1 MTDERDL
8 YDVQHIVPDD
18 LADRLFAGT
27 AVGDDLDGGLV
38 TVASVLR
45 AVRNPASGEELAGE
59 RAAAAAFA
67 SVVRSARANAA
78 ARGPAGPSRRFPV
91 KGVTVVVA
99 ATMLS
104 AGVAAAATGHLPS
117 GVQRAVSHSLSHV
130 GVEVPSPDSQAPI
143 VVLVTPAG
151 TADTTTGGQDTQY
164 GGSSAGTVTTPGG
177 VGVDNATREEQC
189 TAYRASV
196 QPQGVNNP
204 GGSNDPSKHPKGAG
218 KASGS
223 PKPLTPAM
231 AEALAAQAAAA
242 GLSIEELCGLTS
254 KAGSPAPSTA
264 SGQVGRSSPPASAG
278 EDGQTGQ
285 HGQPQPGG
293 RAPVAPGSPKPSG
306 SSPRPGGD
314 RRYPVSPSSG
324 PNDRSVTGAPSAPS
338 SATPTTSPSTTVAG
352 TTTTT

>member
-67 SVVRSARANAA
+67 SVVRSARAHAA
-78 ARGPAGPSRRFPV
+78 ARGPIRPSRRFPV

-104 AGVAAAATGHLPS
+104 AGVAAAATGHLPQ

-130 GVEVPSPDSQAPI
+130 GVEVPNPDDQAPI

-151 TADTTTGGQDTQY
+151 TTGTTTGGQDTQD

-189 TAYRASV
+189 TAYRAAV
-196 QPQGVNNP
+196 QPQGANKP
-204 GGSNDPSKHPKGAG
+204 GGSKDPSKRPQGAG
-218 KASGS
+218 KANGS

-231 AEALAAQAAAA
+231 AEALAAAAAAA
-242 GLSIEELCGLTS
+242 GQSIEELCGLVS

-264 SGQVGRSSPPASAG
+264 SGPVGRSLPPASSGAA
-278 EDGQTGQ
+278 
-285 HGQPQPGG
+285 GQPGQRDQPPPGG
-293 RAPVAPGSPKPSG
+293 RAPDGSGSAKPSA
-306 SSPRPGGD
+306 SNTRPGGD
-314 RRYPVSPSSG
+314 RRSPSSPSSG
-324 PNDRSVTGAPSAPS
+324 RDDRNVTNAPVVPS
-338 SATPTTSPSTTVAG
+338 SATSTTVAG